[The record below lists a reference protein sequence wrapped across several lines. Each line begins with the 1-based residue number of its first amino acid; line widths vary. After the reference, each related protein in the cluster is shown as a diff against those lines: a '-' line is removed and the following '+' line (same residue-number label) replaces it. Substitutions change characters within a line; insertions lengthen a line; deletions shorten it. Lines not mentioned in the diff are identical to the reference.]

1 MPRTQTAPESLS
13 DEQLQSLRQALNTKR
28 LEVHSLYRHDIKAGQ
43 ESLND
48 NADDFADRA
57 NNSYN
62 RDINF
67 TLSDTE
73 RQLMIAIDDAIKRH
87 DEGVYGSCTHCGKAI
102 GVARLEAVPWAEH
115 CIDCAE
121 LAENGMLD

>member
-1 MPRTQTAPESLS
+1 MANTKTAHERLS
-13 DEQLQSLRQALNTKR
+13 DAQLDELRAVLNSKR
-28 LEVHSLYRHDIKAGQ
+28 AEVQSLYRHDVKAGQ

-67 TLSDTE
+67 TLSDGE
-73 RQLMIAIDDAIKRH
+73 RQLIIAIDDAIVRF
-87 DEGVYGSCTHCGKAI
+87 EAGSYGSCTNCGTAI
-102 GVARLEAVPWAEH
+102 GLARLTAVPWAEF

-121 LAENGMLD
+121 KAERGMLD